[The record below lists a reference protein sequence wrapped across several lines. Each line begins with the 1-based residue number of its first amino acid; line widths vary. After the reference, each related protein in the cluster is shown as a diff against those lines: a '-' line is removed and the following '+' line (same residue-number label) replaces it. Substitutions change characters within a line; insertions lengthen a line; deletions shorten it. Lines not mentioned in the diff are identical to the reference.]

1 MNLTNE
7 VFIVIV
13 ALLIFAGICL
23 GLLIALA
30 ISILSGRISANPP
43 ATNSA
48 HIPINQSKRIANSTV
63 MMGAGLTGIVF
74 SANLVPIEK
83 NSWIAG
89 ILLMIGLAV
98 IVLAYFQFRRI

>member
-1 MNLTNE
+1 MDNE
-7 VFIVIV
+7 LFIVVV
-13 ALLIFAGICL
+13 ALLIVAGMCL

-30 ISILSGRISANPP
+30 ISILSGRVSAKPP
-43 ATNSA
+43 TTNST
-48 HIPINQSKRIANSTV
+48 PTLINQSKRIANSTV

-89 ILLMIGLAV
+89 ILLVIGLTV
-98 IVLAYFQFRRI
+98 IVLAWFQFRRI